1 MCYEHDISDTISHR
15 DTLPPP
21 SVLRHV
27 VDVHCHPT
35 DSEITVKTMDNL
47 PIIIGAMSTLQA
59 DQGLVRDLATA
70 FPNKVVPSFGYHPW
84 FTHWIAL
91 APYESKEAH
100 YRRIFK
106 DADEHPEAFQKL
118 LEHAPEPVTL
128 QTVLED
134 VRQNLMDFP
143 SAMLGEVGFDRAF
156 RVSYDYFSSPGE
168 LSPFTTPF
176 EHQLAILEAQLDLAA
191 ELGRNISM
199 HSVKSQMA
207 TVELL
212 DRMADRHGERWMK
225 ISIDIHSCGLSPQ
238 TWLSIEK
245 RHPNV
250 FLSLS
255 TVINSRSPNHRALIA
270 ACSSRRILVE
280 SDSHKID
287 DSTQHTWDMVLIVAE
302 VKGWLVESSWD
313 EVVDESQQGVVRR
326 LESNWREF
334 VQGNHVG
341 PNKLSKR
348 TTRERQ

>member
-1 MCYEHDISDTISHR
+1 MCYEHDISDTVSHR

-35 DSEITVKTMDNL
+35 DSEIPVKSMDNL

-70 FPNKVVPSFGYHPW
+70 FPDKVVPSFGYHPW

-91 APYESKEAH
+91 ASYESKESH
-100 YRRIFK
+100 YRHIFK

-118 LEHAPEPVTL
+118 LVHLPEPVILRTIL
-128 QTVLED
+128 DD
-134 VRQNLMDFP
+134 VRQSLMTFP
-143 SAMLGEVGFDRAF
+143 SAMLGEVGIDKAF
-156 RVSYDYFSSPGE
+156 RVPYDYFTSPGG
-168 LSPFTTPF
+168 LTPFTIPF

-191 ELGRNISM
+191 ELGRNVSM

-212 DRMADRHGERWMK
+212 DRMAVKHGEHWTK

-238 TWLSIEK
+238 TWLSIER

-270 ACSSRRILVE
+270 ACSPRRILVE
-280 SDSHKID
+280 SDCHKIED
-287 DSTQHTWDMVLIVAE
+287 CAQRTWDMVLIVAE
-302 VKGWLVESSWD
+302 VKGWPVESSWE
-313 EVVDESQQGVVRR
+313 EVVDESQQGVVRH
-326 LESNWREF
+326 LENNWKEF

-341 PNKLSKR
+341 LNKIIKR
-348 TTRERQ
+348 TTRER

>member
-35 DSEITVKTMDNL
+35 DSEISVKSMDNL
-47 PIIIGAMSTLQA
+47 PITIVAMSTFQA
-59 DQGLVRDLATA
+59 NQGLVRDLAIA
-70 FPNKVVPSFGYHPW
+70 FPDKVMPSFGYHPW

-91 APYESKEAH
+91 APYQSKEDH

-106 DADEHPEAFQKL
+106 DADEHKRSSKMAL
-118 LEHAPEPVTL
+118 R
-128 QTVLED
+128 TVLED
-134 VRQNLMDFP
+134 VRRNLMAFP
-143 SAMLGEVGFDRAF
+143 SAMLGEVGIDRAF
-156 RVSYDYFSSPGE
+156 RVPYNYFSSPGE
-168 LSPFTTPF
+168 LTPFTVPF

-191 ELGRNISM
+191 ELGRNVSM

-212 DRMADRHGERWMK
+212 DRMADKHGEHWMK
-225 ISIDIHSCGLSPQ
+225 ISVDIHSCGLSPQ

-255 TVINSRSPNHRALIA
+255 TIINSRSPNHRALIA

-280 SDSHKID
+280 SDCYRIED
-287 DSTQHTWDMVLIVAE
+287 CVQRTWDMVLIVAE
-302 VKGWLVESSWD
+302 VKGWPVESSWE
-313 EVVDESQQGVVRR
+313 EVVDESQQGVVRH
-326 LESNWREF
+326 LENNWKEF
-334 VQGNHVG
+334 VQGNHIG
-341 PNKLSKR
+341 LSMIK
-348 TTRERQ
+348 

>member
-1 MCYEHDISDTISHR
+1 MCYEHDISDTVSHR

-21 SVLRHV
+21 SVLRHI

-35 DSEITVKTMDNL
+35 DSEIPVKSMDNL

-59 DQGLVRDLATA
+59 DQVLVRDLATA
-70 FPNKVVPSFGYHPW
+70 FPDKVVPSFGYHPW

-91 APYESKEAH
+91 ESYESKENH

-106 DADEHPEAFQKL
+106 DADEHPEVFQKL
-118 LEHAPEPVTL
+118 LVRLPEPVIL

-134 VRQNLMDFP
+134 VRQNLMAFP
-143 SAMLGEVGFDRAF
+143 TAMLGEVGIDKSF
-156 RVSYDYFSSPGE
+156 RVPYDYLSSSGE
-168 LSPFTTPF
+168 LTPFTVPL
-176 EHQLAILEAQLDLAA
+176 EHQLAIFEAQLDLAA
-191 ELGRNISM
+191 ELGRNVSM

-212 DRMADRHGERWMK
+212 GRMADKHGERWMK

-238 TWLSIEK
+238 MWLSIEK

-255 TVINSRSPNHRALIA
+255 TAINSRSPNHRALIA

-280 SDSHKID
+280 SDCHKIED
-287 DSTQHTWDMVLIVAE
+287 CTQRTWDMVLIIAE
-302 VKGWLVESSWD
+302 VKGWLVESSW
-313 EVVDESQQGVVRR
+313 EEGVDESQQGVVRH
-326 LESNWREF
+326 LENNWKEF
-334 VQGNHVG
+334 VRGNHAG
-341 PNKLSKR
+341 LSKIIKR
-348 TTRERQ
+348 TTRE